1 MNYRLTV
8 HVTDQPRVDT
18 RAPKV
23 APQQKKGE
31 QKSAVDMAREQAKKD
46 RSFQPGSKTG
56 SNESSKGRYKVFN
69 TLSSYHKT
77 KDDCMKELANLKDKY
92 HIQIG
97 DNRDKPTK
105 MGKELWSISFV
116 N

>member
-8 HVTDQPRVDT
+8 HVTDQPKVDT

-23 APQQKKGE
+23 TPQQKGE
-31 QKSAVDMAREQAKKD
+31 QKSAVDQARIQAAKD
-46 RSFQPGSKTG
+46 RPTPKVDENKV
-56 SNESSKGRYKVFN
+56 SNKGRYKVFN

-77 KDDCMKELANLKDKY
+77 QDDCLKALADVKLKY
-92 HIQIG
+92 NIQIG
-97 DNRDKPTK
+97 KDRDKPTK
-105 MGKELWSISFV
+105 MGKELWNISFV